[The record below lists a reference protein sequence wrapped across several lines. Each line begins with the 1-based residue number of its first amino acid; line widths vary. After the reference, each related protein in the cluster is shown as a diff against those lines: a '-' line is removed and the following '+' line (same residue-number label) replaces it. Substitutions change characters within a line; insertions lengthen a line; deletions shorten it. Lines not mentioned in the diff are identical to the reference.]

1 MSKLAIKQQK
11 RLKGELK
18 ILENENNISYIT
30 AYQDEN
36 DTLLFYFLI
45 YGQYDTD
52 YKRGQYIGKI
62 ILSKNYPFSPPDFMF
77 LTPNGRFEIN
87 RKICLSITGF
97 HSDEWNPT
105 ITISGMLVQLYT
117 VFEKDIDVGLGHIKR
132 SKNERKELA
141 NKSIEFNSNKLSH
154 IYSKFNMDNL
164 NDGKPLNI
172 IINEKDNEI
181 NKLKQEINII
191 KSKYIKD
198 DNIKDDNIKDDN
210 IKDDNIKDDNIK
222 DDNIKEEKTKKKRK
236 DKIIDNIED
245 KIEKKIKKKDKEK
258 NIINDDKIEKK
269 IKKKNKE
276 KNIIN
281 DEEKTD
287 EVPKKKR
294 GRPKKIEK

>member
-52 YKRGQYIGKI
+52 YTGGQYIGKI

-164 NDGKPLNI
+164 NDGKL
-172 IINEKDNEI
+172 
-181 NKLKQEINII
+181 L
-191 KSKYIKD
+191 
-198 DNIKDDNIKDDN
+198 NIKDDNIKDDN

>member
-18 ILENENNISYIT
+18 ILENETNISYIT

-36 DTLLFYFLI
+36 DMLLFYFLI

-52 YKRGQYIGKI
+52 YKGGQYIGKI

-77 LTPNGRFEIN
+77 LTPNGRFEVN

-117 VFEKDIDVGLGHIKR
+117 VFEKDIDVGLAHIKR
-132 SKNERKELA
+132 SKNERSDLA

-154 IYSKFNMDNL
+154 IYSKFNMNNL
-164 NDGKPLNI
+164 NDGKPLN
-172 IINEKDNEI
+172 
-181 NKLKQEINII
+181 
-191 KSKYIKD
+191 S
-198 DNIKDDNIKDDN
+198 
-210 IKDDNIKDDNIK
+210 
-222 DDNIKEEKTKKKRK
+222 KEEKIKKKRK
-236 DKIIDNIED
+236 DKNIDSNKNDNEDNTEENIKK
-245 KIEKKIKKKDKEK
+245 KIKNKEENIKKKDKEK
-258 NIINDDKIEKK
+258 NIV
-269 IKKKNKE
+269 
-276 KNIIN
+276 N
-281 DEEKTD
+281 DEEKND
-287 EVPKKKR
+287 ELPKKKR

>member
-18 ILENENNISYIT
+18 ILENETNISYIT

-36 DTLLFYFLI
+36 DMLLFYFLI

-52 YKRGQYIGKI
+52 YKGGQYIGKI

-77 LTPNGRFEIN
+77 LTPNGRFEVN

-117 VFEKDIDVGLGHIKR
+117 VFEKDIDVGLAHIKR
-132 SKNERKELA
+132 SKNERSDLA

-154 IYSKFNMDNL
+154 IYSKFNMNNL
-164 NDGKPLNI
+164 NDGKSLNTNKEVIDI
-172 IINEKDNEI
+172 I
-181 NKLKQEINII
+181 
-191 KSKYIKD
+191 D
-198 DNIKDDNIKDDN
+198 DNKNN
-210 IKDDNIKDDNIK
+210 EL
-222 DDNIKEEKTKKKRK
+222 NIKEEKIKKKRK
-236 DKIIDNIED
+236 DKNIDSNKNDNEDNTEENIKKKIKNKEENIKKKD
-245 KIEKKIKKKDKEK
+245 KEKNIVNDEEKKIKKKDKEK
-258 NIINDDKIEKK
+258 NIV
-269 IKKKNKE
+269 
-276 KNIIN
+276 N
-281 DEEKTD
+281 DEEKND
-287 EVPKKKR
+287 ELPKKKR

>member
-1 MSKLAIKQQK
+1 MSKLVIKQQK

-18 ILENENNISYIT
+18 ILENETNISYIT

-36 DTLLFYFLI
+36 DMLLFYFLI

-52 YKRGQYIGKI
+52 YKGGQYIGKI

-77 LTPNGRFEIN
+77 LTPNGRFDIK

-97 HSDEWNPT
+97 HSNEWNPT

-117 VFEKDIDVGLGHIKR
+117 VFEKDIDAGLAHIKC
-132 SKNERKELA
+132 SKNERSNLA
-141 NKSIEFNSNKLSH
+141 NKSIEFNSDELSH

-164 NDGKPLNI
+164 NDGKL
-172 IINEKDNEI
+172 
-181 NKLKQEINII
+181 L
-191 KSKYIKD
+191 
-198 DNIKDDNIKDDN
+198 NIKDDNIKDDN
-210 IKDDNIKDDNIK
+210 IKDK
-222 DDNIKEEKTKKKRK
+222 KTKKKIK

-269 IKKKNKE
+269 DKKKDKE
-276 KNIIN
+276 KNIVN

-294 GRPKKIEK
+294 GRPKKIEKKN

>member
-52 YKRGQYIGKI
+52 YTGGQYIGKI

-164 NDGKPLNI
+164 NDGKLLNI

-191 KSKYIKD
+191 KSKYIKDDNIKDDNIKD

-258 NIINDDKIEKK
+258 NIIND
-269 IKKKNKE
+269 
-276 KNIIN
+276 
-281 DEEKTD
+281 EEKTD

>member
-1 MSKLAIKQQK
+1 MSKLVIKQQK

-18 ILENENNISYIT
+18 ILENETNISYIT

-36 DTLLFYFLI
+36 DMLLFYFLI

-52 YKRGQYIGKI
+52 YKGGQYIGKI

-77 LTPNGRFEIN
+77 LTPNGRFDIK

-97 HSDEWNPT
+97 HSNEWNPT

-117 VFEKDIDVGLGHIKR
+117 VFEKDIDAGLAHIKC
-132 SKNERKELA
+132 SKNERSNLA
-141 NKSIEFNSNKLSH
+141 NKSIEFNSDELSH

-164 NDGKPLNI
+164 NDGKL
-172 IINEKDNEI
+172 
-181 NKLKQEINII
+181 L
-191 KSKYIKD
+191 
-198 DNIKDDNIKDDN
+198 NIKDDNIKDDN
-210 IKDDNIKDDNIK
+210 IKDK
-222 DDNIKEEKTKKKRK
+222 KTKKKIK

-258 NIINDDKIEKK
+258 NIV
-269 IKKKNKE
+269 
-276 KNIIN
+276 N

>member
-30 AYQDEN
+30 SYQDEN
-36 DTLLFYFLI
+36 DMLLFYFLI
-45 YGQYDTD
+45 YGQHDTD
-52 YKRGQYIGKI
+52 YKGGQYIGKI

-117 VFEKDIDVGLGHIKR
+117 VFEKDIDVGLAHIKK
-132 SKNERKELA
+132 SKNERRDLA
-141 NKSIEFNSNKLSH
+141 NQSIEFNSTKLSH
-154 IYSKFNMDNL
+154 IYSNFNMNNL
-164 NDGKPLNI
+164 NDGRN
-172 IINEKDNEI
+172 I
-181 NKLKQEINII
+181 NKKVDIKEVDIEKVDIKEVDIEKVDINKKVDVKEVDIN
-191 KSKYIKD
+191 KEVD
-198 DNIKDDNIKDDN
+198 V
-210 IKDDNIKDDNIK
+210 
-222 DDNIKEEKTKKKRK
+222 KEEKTKKKK
-236 DKIIDNIED
+236 K
-245 KIEKKIKKKDKEK
+245 EKKKNIDDDEK
-258 NIINDDKIEKK
+258 NI
-269 IKKKNKE
+269 
-276 KNIIN
+276 
-281 DEEKTD
+281 

>member
-164 NDGKPLNI
+164 NDGKL
-172 IINEKDNEI
+172 
-181 NKLKQEINII
+181 L
-191 KSKYIKD
+191 
-198 DNIKDDNIKDDN
+198 NIKDDNIKD
-210 IKDDNIKDDNIK
+210 
-222 DDNIKEEKTKKKRK
+222 EKTKKKRK

-269 IKKKNKE
+269 IKKDKE
-276 KNIIN
+276 KNIVN

>member
-117 VFEKDIDVGLGHIKR
+117 VFEKDIDVGLGHIKS

-141 NKSIEFNSNKLSH
+141 NKSIELNSNKLSH

-172 IINEKDNEI
+172 
-181 NKLKQEINII
+181 
-191 KSKYIKD
+191 KD
-198 DNIKDDNIKDDN
+198 DNIKDN
-210 IKDDNIKDDNIK
+210 NIKDDNIK

-269 IKKKNKE
+269 NKE

-281 DEEKTD
+281 DKKKTD